1 MLYVLVGTRFQ
12 VLFHSPPGVLFTFP
26 SQYYTLSVIGEYLG
40 LEGGPPVFPPGFT
53 CPAVLWI
60 LMADSSFR
68 IRDSHTLWLNFPFH
82 STNSCQYR
90 TQSEPQKYCS
100 ARFPHS
106 EIHGSLPA
114 FDFPWLIVDRYVLH
128 RLPMPRHPPCALLS
142 LTFSELCVLMFVNF
156 STRLYCSI
164 FTHLTIVKSFE
175 YLLHYLVVSISHYL
189 YSVFKVHLQAFRL
202 VWWAQE
208 DSNLRPHAYQA
219 CALTT

>member
-1 MLYVLVGTRFQ
+1 MFQFRRF
-12 VLFHSPPGVLFTFP
+12 P
-26 SQYYTLSVIGEYLG
+26 
-40 LEGGPPVFPPGFT
+40 
-53 CPAVLWI
+53 
-60 LMADSSFR
+60 
-68 IRDSHTLWLNFPFH
+68 
-82 STNSCQYR
+82 
-90 TQSEPQKYCS
+90 TQCYFIHKELTEYCS
-100 ARFPHS
+100 AGFPHS

-128 RLPMPRHPPCALLS
+128 RLPMPRHSPCALIS
-142 LTFSELCVLMFVNF
+142 LTFVRIMCPLVLVNF
-156 STRLYCSI
+156 STRLYCSVYP
-164 FTHLTIVKSFE
+164 FQKKSIG

>member
-1 MLYVLVGTRFQ
+1 MLPSVWPLPRSLATTSGISVDFSS
-12 VLFHSPPGVLFTFP
+12 SPYLDVSVQAVPHVHLCI
-26 SQYYTLSVIGEYLG
+26 QCTLTE
-40 LEGGPPVFPPGFT
+40 
-53 CPAVLWI
+53 
-60 LMADSSFR
+60 
-68 IRDSHTLWLNFPFH
+68 
-82 STNSCQYR
+82 
-90 TQSEPQKYCS
+90 YCS
-100 ARFPHS
+100 AGFPHS

-128 RLPMPRHPPCALLS
+128 RLPMPRHPPCALFS